1 MIHADASATIRR
13 PIAEVFSYVTD
24 PTNEPAWHTDAAEAR
39 PLTDGPIGVGSRIA
53 YVFPFMGRRSTSI
66 REVVAF
72 EPPHLEA
79 IHFESGPFGLKPR
92 ITYRFEDLG
101 ASVRFT
107 RQAESDTPGLTRLIA
122 PVMQRLLASRSALFV
137 ENLRRLLEGTSTDD
151 A

>member
-1 MIHADASATIRR
+1 MIHADASTTIRR
-13 PIAEVFSYVTD
+13 PIAEVFSYVSD
-24 PTNEPAWHTDAAEAR
+24 ATNEPAWHTDAAEAR

-66 REVVAF
+66 GEVVEF

-79 IHFESGPFGLKPR
+79 IHFDNGPFGLKPR

-101 ASVRFT
+101 GSCRFT
-107 RQAESDTPGLTRLIA
+107 RQAEADTHGLTRLIA
-122 PVMQRLLASRSALFV
+122 PFMQRLLARRSASFV
-137 ENLRRLLEGTSTDD
+137 ENLRRRLEG

>member
-1 MIHADASATIRR
+1 MIHAAASTTIRR
-13 PIAEVFSYVTD
+13 PIADVFKYVSD

-39 PLTDGPIGVGSRIA
+39 PITTGPMGVGSRIA

-66 REVVAF
+66 GEVVAF

-79 IHFESGPFGLKPR
+79 IHFDSGPFGLKPR

-101 ASVRFT
+101 GSVRFT
-107 RQAESDTPGLTRLIA
+107 RQAEADTRGATRLIA
-122 PVMQRLLASRSALFV
+122 PLMQRLLVRRSALFV
-137 ENLRRLLEGTSTDD
+137 ENLRRQLEG